1 MSRRTLLLGSVVVVG
16 GLAIAWL
23 SSNSAVAQLE
33 GQGQAGGTIPPDA
46 ALGGPGGG
54 GFGGGGFGGG
64 LGGGGFGG
72 GFVPQSFAGEQII
85 QGGGYE
91 PDYPSHFILIA
102 PDKIQAWGYSTA
114 KGEWKQ
120 APLDDKAETVVT
132 PVLGTMVA
140 TITEG
145 NKVHG
150 FSSLKGEW
158 STLELPEGTKPEPV
172 VYIDSAQV
180 RTATSVSIF
189 SARTG
194 NWATVKF
201 AEK

>member
-1 MSRRTLLLGSVVVVG
+1 MTRRMLFLGSIVVATG
-16 GLAIAWL
+16 TAIAWL
-23 SSNSAVAQLE
+23 SAPSAVAQ
-33 GQGQAGGTIPPDA
+33 
-46 ALGGPGGG
+46 
-54 GFGGGGFGGG
+54 FGGGGG

-72 GFVPQSFAGEQII
+72 GFGPQSLGGEQII
-85 QGGGYE
+85 QGGGPVE
-91 PDYPSHFILIA
+91 SGVPSIFILTA
-102 PDKIQAWGYSTA
+102 PDKIRTWGCSTA

-120 APLDDKAETVVT
+120 APLDDKVETGIQPVV
-132 PVLGTMVA
+132 GTMVA

-145 NKVHG
+145 NRVHG

-158 STLELPEGTKPEPV
+158 STLELSEGVNPDPV
-172 VYIDSAQV
+172 VVGTDYAQV
-180 RTATSVSIF
+180 RTPTSVSIF

>member
-1 MSRRTLLLGSVVVVG
+1 MSRRMLFLGPVVVAG
-16 GLAIAWL
+16 GMAVAWL
-23 SSNSAVAQLE
+23 SASCATAQLE
-33 GQGQAGGTIPPDA
+33 GQAFPDGSIPPDA
-46 ALGGPGGG
+46 GLGGPAGRGGLGG
-54 GFGGGGFGGG
+54 GFGGDFA
-64 LGGGGFGG
+64 
-72 GFVPQSFAGEQII
+72 PQSLAGEQII
-85 QGGGYE
+85 TGGSMKTDS
-91 PDYPSHFILIA
+91 PTSFILIA
-102 PDKIQAWGYSTA
+102 PDKIRAWGCSTA

-120 APLDDKAETVVT
+120 APLDDKAETAVV
-132 PVLGTMVA
+132 PIVSQMVA
-140 TITEG
+140 IIAEG

-150 FSSLKGEW
+150 FSNLKGEW

-201 AEK
+201 AEE